1 MVCQQEKNACESECK
16 GVFCILERKNM
27 VRKRW
32 ILIAVMVL
40 LSSCAP
46 VISQETL
53 SQSDRHLT
61 FQELIRNP
69 DQYRGTVIVIGGRII
84 GISHDNE
91 ETWLE
96 VLQQPLGRRYKP
108 ERSDESHGRFLV
120 RFREQLDP
128 EIYRNDRLITV
139 AGEVEGAR
147 HRLIDTLNYN
157 YLVVMHRE
165 SHIWP
170 LGEAGGSRFHFGI
183 GINWIF
189 H

>member
-1 MVCQQEKNACESECK
+1 MKKKACMPYSK
-16 GVFCILERKNM
+16 GVFYIMEGMNM
-27 VRKRW
+27 VRNRW

-53 SQSDRHLT
+53 SQSDRYLT

-120 RFREQLDP
+120 RFQEKLDP

-139 AGEVEGAR
+139 AGEVEGVR

-157 YLVVMHRE
+157 
-165 SHIWP
+165 
-170 LGEAGGSRFHFGI
+170 
-183 GINWIF
+183 
-189 H
+189 

>member
-1 MVCQQEKNACESECK
+1 ME
-16 GVFCILERKNM
+16 GMNM
-27 VRKRW
+27 VRNRW
-32 ILIAVMVL
+32 ILIVVMVL

-53 SQSDRHLT
+53 SLADRHLT

-69 DQYRGTVIVIGGRII
+69 DQYRGTIIVIGGRII

-91 ETWLE
+91 ESWLE
-96 VLQQPLGRRYKP
+96 VLQQPLGWRYKP
-108 ERSDESHGRFLV
+108 ERTDESQGRFLV
-120 RFREQLDP
+120 RFKEHLDP

-147 HRLIDTLNYN
+147 HRFIDKLKYTYP
-157 YLVVMHRE
+157 VVLHRE

-170 LGEAGGSRFHFGI
+170 PGDAGDSRFHFGI
-183 GINWIF
+183 GINWII

>member
-1 MVCQQEKNACESECK
+1 ME
-16 GVFCILERKNM
+16 GMNM
-27 VRKRW
+27 VRTRW

-46 VISQETL
+46 VISPETL
-53 SQSDRHLT
+53 SQADRHLT

-96 VLQQPLGRRYKP
+96 VLQQPLGWRDRP

-120 RFREQLDP
+120 RFEEHLDP
-128 EIYRNDRLITV
+128 EIYRNGRLITV
-139 AGEVEGAR
+139 AGEVEGVR
-147 HRLIDTLNYN
+147 QRFIDTLKYT
-157 YLVVMHRE
+157 YPVVMHRE

-170 LGEAGGSRFHFGI
+170 PGDAGDSRFRFGL
-183 GINWIF
+183 GINWII